1 MAAAFAGYANQS
13 ANHASAAAAGQ
24 HVPNPYGALYA
35 QVQQQQLSSLIS
47 QAARQHHFM
56 AMQSGTVFFAFS
68 YYHFTLPFLS

>member
-13 ANHASAAAAGQ
+13 ANHPTVAAAGQ
-24 HVPNPYGALYA
+24 QHAPNPYGALYA

-56 AMQSGTVFFAFS
+56 AMQSGKVSFFLYITFPV
-68 YYHFTLPFLS
+68 YKLT